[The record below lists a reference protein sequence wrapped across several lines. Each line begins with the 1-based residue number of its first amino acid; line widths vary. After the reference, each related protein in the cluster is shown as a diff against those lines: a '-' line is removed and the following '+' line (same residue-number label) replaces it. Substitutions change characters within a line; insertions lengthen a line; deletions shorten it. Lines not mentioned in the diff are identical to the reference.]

1 MATGLNETRETS
13 LKLFLKDAGPMRQSL
28 HRTETCGGENHPPKG
43 VVSPPVRMC
52 GGVAAV
58 SRIQKKERTDR

>member
-28 HRTETCGGENHPPKG
+28 HRTETCGGRKPP
-43 VVSPPVRMC
+43 P
-52 GGVAAV
+52 
-58 SRIQKKERTDR
+58 